1 MNKMELTEKL
11 SEKFTFSKQ
20 QSVDVVDFIIA
31 TITAELARGGE
42 VALTGFGSFVVK
54 KRASRMGVNPKTGE
68 RIQIL
73 ASSAP
78 KFKPGKMFKDA
89 VK

>member
-1 MNKMELTEKL
+1 MNKMELSEKL
-11 SEKFTFSKQ
+11 SEKFTFSKSQ
-20 QSVDVVDFIIA
+20 AVDIVDFIIS

-54 KRASRMGVNPKTGE
+54 KREARMGVNPKTGE

-73 ASSAP
+73 ASSVP